1 MSKRFIKPP
10 NDLIKQWP
18 EVFED
23 LHMSTIPVNYL
34 DTIRLEFTNGRIWEI
49 DIEQSFYQDNVHLMT
64 ENVIDTFYEYQDEIV
79 KIDFKINVE
88 KLRKDISQS
97 VFKILR

>member
-1 MSKRFIKPP
+1 MPKKFIRPP
-10 NDLIKQWP
+10 SDLIKQWP

-23 LHMSTIPVNYL
+23 LYMSTIPVNYL

-49 DIEQSFYQDNVHLMT
+49 DIEQSFYQDNAHLMT

-88 KLRKDISQS
+88 KLRKDISKS